1 MKFDAQSYGPGEVT
15 RFFGPPGPAK
25 PLLRRSKTLQATQ
38 KRPKKNSVGKG
49 PAFSRPYHH
58 QYHHHSHDCQVTH
71 HQQHKY
77 HKLHP
82 YLQHEWHQQHLR
94 TYHNGSAIINIRH
107 PKKSRFKIQTLWF
120 GARAPAQNSYPLFQ
134 NPNKSR
140 FNLKVRPLLKLEARA
155 FLTPF

>member
-1 MKFDAQSYGPGEVT
+1 MVQNYWFFLADPGISESKI
-15 RFFGPPGPAK
+15 FFGQGAESAESAASRLAGQPEE
-25 PLLRRSKTLQATQ
+25 
-38 KRPKKNSVGKG
+38 G

-94 TYHNGSAIINIRH
+94 TYHNGSAIMINPYDVVVDVIH
-107 PKKSRFKIQTLWF
+107 V
-120 GARAPAQNSYPLFQ
+120 ADMD
-134 NPNKSR
+134 
-140 FNLKVRPLLKLEARA
+140 EAYGTYA
-155 FLTPF
+155 ADDE